1 MGIFHGDITIRHD
14 TKQLAVSGNGKFHP
28 PNSGN
33 FKVKIWENHDEQ
45 LRFRGKRFSGK
56 RWQKP
61 SRMASRSSRINIT
74 GTVVRGW
81 GLPENS
87 ARNLR
92 PSPACPLIF
101 VAIYM
106 GLPSLLQQVPLL
118 LLQVLYGSKPN
129 IPLCTKKIGWF
140 ATEQGPNYPNLWPS
154 KVQSFG
160 NFWWTPR
167 KIEHIISQKIK
178 VCYFA
183 DWVSLLLLKPL
194 NIIVPLSKNM
204 PETYRNLKNTNKLL
218 HAPLGKNTNTFI
230 ANS

>member
-118 LLQVLYGSKPN
+118 LLQVL
-129 IPLCTKKIGWF
+129 F
-140 ATEQGPNYPNLWPS
+140 
-154 KVQSFG
+154 VFFG
-160 NFWWTPR
+160 TPV
-167 KIEHIISQKIK
+167 H
-178 VCYFA
+178 
-183 DWVSLLLLKPL
+183 
-194 NIIVPLSKNM
+194 
-204 PETYRNLKNTNKLL
+204 ETW
-218 HAPLGKNTNTFI
+218 
-230 ANS
+230 ANSCNLPTEMGFSRDVQGIPTS